1 MPLHQ
6 SSLPL
11 PRRGKPG
18 WERTPGVLGKANPG
32 FSRPHRICLRSLQ
45 ITVTL
50 SIVSSL
56 LSIEQLAG
64 KVTAWCDKHGVVPAN
79 GQVATDT
86 QPRTLRYYR
95 TLGLMDPP
103 AAGGGFAERHYL
115 QACAVR
121 VLQAQGL
128 PLARIHSLIF
138 GRSDAELLSMLQAT
152 ESKTPPELPSSPQT
166 PATAPLQTVPLG
178 PDFLLVSRR
187 PHLRL
192 SDSQIRQIL
201 HILHTPDSP

>member
-1 MPLHQ
+1 M
-6 SSLPL
+6 
-11 PRRGKPG
+11 
-18 WERTPGVLGKANPG
+18 
-32 FSRPHRICLRSLQ
+32 
-45 ITVTL
+45 
-50 SIVSSL
+50 SSL
-56 LSIEQLAG
+56 LPIEQLAG
-64 KVTAWCDKHGVVPAN
+64 KVTAWCDQHGVVPAN

-138 GRSDAELLSMLQAT
+138 GRSDQELLGILQAA
-152 ESKTPPELPSSPQT
+152 ESKRLPEMPASPPPT
-166 PATAPLQTVPLG
+166 AAAPLQTVPLG

-192 SDSQIRQIL
+192 SESQIRQIL